1 MTLLEEKRSIMLD
14 KNVLTNALS
23 FTQNSDMRVPT
34 FSLLNING
42 QLHEGAKA
50 PNIDKETALKI
61 YRDMNYIRILDQRML
76 GAQRQGRLSFYLT
89 CSGEEASVTGSIA
102 AFSKQDMV
110 MSQYREHAALRFRGF
125 TSEQFM
131 NQLLSN
137 DLDLG
142 KGRQMP
148 IHYGSHDLNFMTI
161 SSPLATQI
169 PQAAGYAYGQKLL
182 GNDACTICYFGEG
195 AASEG
200 DFHAGL
206 NIAAVSNCPVVF
218 LVRNNG
224 YAISTLTSEQFA
236 GDGIAPRGVGY
247 GIPSIRVDGND
258 ILAVYAASIKA
269 RNLAIQESSPVIIET
284 MSYRLGAHSTS
295 DDPSSYRTTEEEELW
310 HQKDPIDRMK
320 KWLLGKGWWSDQ
332 QDHQIKDAYKKEI
345 LNALKSQ
352 EKRQSPSL
360 DQLVS
365 DVYQSAPKYLQEQY
379 SELLAHI
386 DKYPDH
392 YLPNPIKVQDN
403 AYKNSVRVSSL

>member
-1 MTLLEEKRSIMLD
+1 MLD

-310 HQKDPIDRMK
+310 RQKDPIDRMK

>member
-14 KNVLTNALS
+14 RNVLTNALN

-310 HQKDPIDRMK
+310 RQKDPIDRMK